1 MRSQLLNRKE
11 YKYMFERL
19 REKAG
24 NLDEIICKI
33 GEILQEKN
41 SLVDLQPVY
50 QVKTM
55 VDSSIRT
62 WGWRPQLF

>member
-50 QVKTM
+50 QVKT
-55 VDSSIRT
+55 I
-62 WGWRPQLF
+62 

>member
-1 MRSQLLNRKE
+1 
-11 YKYMFERL
+11 MFERL

-50 QVKTM
+50 QV
-55 VDSSIRT
+55 RT
-62 WGWRPQLF
+62 I